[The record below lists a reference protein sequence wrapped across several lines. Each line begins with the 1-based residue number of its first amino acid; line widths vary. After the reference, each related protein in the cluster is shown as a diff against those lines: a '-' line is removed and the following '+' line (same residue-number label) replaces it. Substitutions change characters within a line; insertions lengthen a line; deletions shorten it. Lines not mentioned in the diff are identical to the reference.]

1 MQTKNKN
8 YFSMGA
14 GQSQSEQ
21 CSCSKPGTI
30 SLTGLQLFS
39 MVIPL
44 CSTSIL
50 TAQSRNSF
58 PFFQCIIQWGIS
70 IYTTLCTWLDQWI
83 WSFGQISEDGLFQ
96 FYTRS
101 CKGIVHYILFD
112 QGQRTWSG
120 AVPFR
125 KRLCN
130 VAGRKRKSYIE
141 HLGKS
146 EVEVYQR
153 VVCLQHILSTTNT
166 SVRLQKKVVFTGI
179 YS

>member
-21 CSCSKPGTI
+21 CSCSKP
-30 SLTGLQLFS
+30 
-39 MVIPL
+39 
-44 CSTSIL
+44 
-50 TAQSRNSF
+50 
-58 PFFQCIIQWGIS
+58 
-70 IYTTLCTWLDQWI
+70 DQWI

-130 VAGRKRKSYIE
+130 VAA
-141 HLGKS
+141 
-146 EVEVYQR
+146 
-153 VVCLQHILSTTNT
+153 HIVNH
-166 SVRLQKKVVFTGI
+166 KH
-179 YS
+179 